1 MKNSVELRQERAGL
15 IEEANNLLETCKTEA
30 RNLNEDEQVSYD
42 AKMESIDKL
51 KKDIEMVERQEKLN
65 AEIASNVASAPVN
78 EPKEVRG
85 YSLFK
90 AIQGSMNGNL
100 DGIEKEM
107 HEEAVNEARS
117 AGRTINGLGI
127 PSFMLEQRDIITEG
141 GYTPDGGSAVA
152 GSAIAPTNVLGF
164 ADAMREASVFDKVGA
179 SILTNLSANTTIP
192 VTGASTVAWE
202 GEVDSAADGGANFGK
217 VELTPNRLA
226 AYVDISKQL
235 LMQNGAGAEQA
246 IIRDLGRA
254 VGQKMDAAIFSTAN
268 AGGGAPTS
276 LGELTTGSITSE
288 ASHDAS
294 SVFSDLV
301 AAEAALAEAGGLEGN
316 LAYVCSPA
324 LLKDIKQAAQV
335 AGVSA
340 GFQGG
345 IVNGYKSF
353 FTNGCT
359 KVANTSADFFFG
371 DFSKLYI
378 GMFGGLDIM
387 VDPYSVATSG
397 QTRLVLNQYMDWG
410 VSNGAGF
417 VKATSL
423 TA

>member
-15 IEEANNLLETCKTEA
+15 IEESNVMLETCKTEA
-30 RNLNEDEQVSYD
+30 RNLTDDEQVSYD

-65 AEIASNVASAPVN
+65 AEIAANVASAPVS
-78 EPKEVRG
+78 ESKEVRD
-85 YSLFK
+85 YSFFK
-90 AIQGSMNGNL
+90 AIQGSVNGNL

-117 AGRTINGLGI
+117 AGRSINGLGI
-127 PSFMLEQRDIITEG
+127 PSFLMESRANVTQGT
-141 GYTPDGGSAVA
+141 
-152 GSAIAPTNVLGF
+152 SAIAPTAVLAY

-179 SILTNLSANTTIP
+179 NILTGLSANTTIP
-192 VTGASTVAWE
+192 VTGASTVEWE
-202 GEVDSAADGGANFGK
+202 GEVAAADDGGTNFGK
-217 VELTPNRLA
+217 VELTPTRLA
-226 AYVDISKQL
+226 AYVNISKQL
-235 LMQNGAGAEQA
+235 LLQNGAGAEQA

-268 AGGGAPTS
+268 VAGAPAS
-276 LGELTTGSITSE
+276 LGTLTTGSITE
-288 ASHDAS
+288 QAPYAANS
-294 SVFSDLV
+294 SIYTDLV
-301 AAEAALAEAGGLEGN
+301 QAEKALAEAGGLEGN
-316 LAYVCSPA
+316 LSYVCSPA
-324 LLKDIKQAAQV
+324 LMADIKQAAQV

-345 IVNGYKSF
+345 IVNGYKTF

-359 KVANTSADFFFG
+359 KNGTTSADFFFG
-371 DFSKLYI
+371 DFSKLYV

-387 VDPYSVATSG
+387 VDPYSEAKNG
-397 QTRLVLNQYMDWG
+397 QTQLVLNQYMDWG

-417 VKATSL
+417 VKAVSL
-423 TA
+423 TS